1 MLVRQIKVVLEV
13 GLQVLVKIKNMMN
26 PLVGYER

>member
-13 GLQVLVKIKNMMN
+13 GLQVLVKIENMMN